1 MSNPTSSFGWIMPTS
16 TDLVTDLPA
25 DFEVFGQAV
34 DSDLADLLGGTT
46 GQVLSKTSGTDLAF
60 TWIDSD
66 DTNAIQNA
74 IVDAKGD
81 LIGATAADTPSR
93 LAVGTD
99 GQLLT
104 ADSTEATGLKWSTVS
119 SESITLLQTISLAGV
134 ETVTSASIAS
144 TYTNLLFVVR
154 NVSSPGANYDLGLR
168 FNGDTGNNY
177 TQRGFFQQA
186 GSASG
191 DESTDVAQIQICTAA
206 TPTGNKAGT
215 ALVNVYRYT
224 DTSGV
229 VANVQ
234 SYGNLGATTFRAN
247 NKLCYYNGA
256 SAIST
261 VTFFYIQ
268 TGANWS
274 TGTIYIYGVK

>member
-1 MSNPTSSFGWIMPTS
+1 MS
-16 TDLVTDLPA
+16 V
-25 DFEVFGQAV
+25 
-34 DSDLADLLGGTT
+34 
-46 GQVLSKTSGTDLAF
+46 
-60 TWIDSD
+60 
-66 DTNAIQNA
+66 
-74 IVDAKGD
+74 
-81 LIGATAADTPSR
+81 
-93 LAVGTD
+93 
-99 GQLLT
+99 
-104 ADSTEATGLKWSTVS
+104 
-119 SESITLLQTISLAGV
+119 
-134 ETVTSASIAS
+134 
-144 TYTNLLFVVR
+144 
-154 NVSSPGANYDLGLR
+154 PGANYDLGLR

-215 ALVNVYRYT
+215 GLVNVYRYT